1 MIYGIICVF
10 IWIINHLLSGMHI
23 QVQIS
28 DGKLRGFHQHKFDFK
43 HQQKWTMVIQSG
55 CKGIFWDLADIF
67 MAIQLTKIVIQPA
80 APLKTYAYGNS
91 YRVYFTT
98 YWGWNG
104 WNHGYAHR
112 VWFPTLRQNFSN
124 LVSPLGFKDF
134 DSSM

>member
-1 MIYGIICVF
+1 MDYKPLTK
-10 IWIINHLLSGMHI
+10 W
-23 QVQIS
+23 
-28 DGKLRGFHQHKFDFK
+28 KLQGFHQHKFDFK

-67 MAIQLTKIVIQPA
+67 MAIQPA
-80 APLKTYAYGNS
+80 APLKKYAYGNN

-112 VWFPTLRQNFSN
+112 VWFPTLRHSFSN
-124 LVSPLGFKDF
+124 LVSLLGFKDF